1 MNVPDINV
9 GSIYTDHFADASKV
23 VANLQKL

>member
-1 MNVPDINV
+1 MSVPDINV
-9 GSIYTDHFADASKV
+9 GYIYTGHFADASKM